1 MNPRIL
7 VIEDDVLIAMEISD
21 ALETAGFEVVDLCHT
36 VAQAL
41 DCLAQPGC
49 CDAGVLD
56 ANLRSESA
64 QPVANALK
72 ELRVP
77 FVVVSGYSSQQ
88 LPDGLAAAP
97 LLTKP
102 LRTDDLITQLRHILA

>member
-1 MNPRIL
+1 MSARIL
-7 VIEDDVLIAMEISD
+7 VIEDGVLIAMEISD
-21 ALETAGFEVVDLCHT
+21 ALETAGFEVVGLCHT

-41 DCLAQPGC
+41 DCLAQPDC
-49 CDAGVLD
+49 CDAVVLD
-56 ANLRSESA
+56 ANLRNESA
-64 QPVANALK
+64 QPVAGALMQ
-72 ELRVP
+72 LRVP